1 MVTPRMTRV
10 WRAYK
15 ILSFPKNFF
24 QKIHHKVLYLEIQ
37 LILSI
42 GPKLKKLLESIKNDT
57 KATTMRV
64 WNELRPKLL
73 HQ

>member
-1 MVTPRMTRV
+1 MVTPRMIRV

-15 ILSFPKNFF
+15 ILSFPMNFF
-24 QKIHHKVLYLEIQ
+24 QKTHHKVLHLEIQ

-57 KATTMRV
+57 KATTTRV
-64 WNELRPKLL
+64 
-73 HQ
+73 